1 MKSTFRDRTEAG
13 EDLAKRFCL
22 RSFHLPVV
30 LALPRGGV
38 VVGYE
43 IARVLA
49 APLDI
54 CSVRKIGAPSNPE
67 LAIGALADGE
77 IPYALL
83 DQTRISEL
91 GIDEVEV
98 TSRIQGERREL
109 ARREQ
114 LYREGHAPVPV
125 AGRTVI
131 LVDDGIATGWSIRAA
146 LRSLRGRGAHRVVL
160 AVPVA
165 ERAICRSLEGDADEV
180 VCLLE
185 PAEVRAV
192 SDFYDDFAQ
201 VDDAHVMRLMRWMR
215 HDATPCPMLCAPPT
229 FNEAAH
235 LTLPAAISRRLRLAT
250 GPRRSRTLSSNP
262 LPSAR
267 RSP

>member
-1 MKSTFRDRTEAG
+1 VIEPRPAG
-13 EDLAKRFCL
+13 SREELCL
-22 RSFHLPVV
+22 RSFRLPVV

-43 IARVLA
+43 IAKALA
-49 APLDI
+49 APLEI

-67 LAIGALADGE
+67 LAIGALAYGE

-83 DQTRISEL
+83 DHARITEL
-91 GIDEVEV
+91 GIDEVAV
-98 TSRIQGERREL
+98 TSRIKGERREL

-114 LYREGHAPVPV
+114 LYREGHPPVPV

-146 LRSLRGRGAHRVVL
+146 LRSLSGRGAHRVVL

-165 ERAICRSLEGDADEV
+165 ERALCRSLESDTDEV
-180 VCLLE
+180 VSLLE

-192 SDFYDDFAQ
+192 SDFYDDFAP
-201 VDDAHVMRLMRWMR
+201 VDDAHVMRLLRRMR
-215 HDATPCPMLCAPPT
+215 HDATPWPMLPAPPASHA
-229 FNEAAH
+229 AAH
-235 LTLPAAISRRLRLAT
+235 LTLPSAASRRLRLAT
-250 GPRRSRTLSSNP
+250 VPRRSRA
-262 LPSAR
+262 LPRGPRFSAGK
-267 RSP
+267 SP